1 MKKLLLFTL
10 FSIAF
15 AGVFAQKTSN
25 KDYLVTLETQFGTM
39 HLVLFDDT
47 PLHKAN
53 FVKLAKSGFYNDLLF
68 HRIIADFMIQ
78 GGDPLS
84 RNAKAD
90 TPLGSGGDDME
101 RIPFEFTPKHVH
113 KKGAL
118 AAARD
123 NNPEKKSSACQFYI
137 VDGKTF
143 EDEQLTAFEKRNKI
157 TYTAAQRRDYM
168 IIGGTPHLDNN
179 YTVFGEVIDN
189 FEVIDTIATQP
200 KQPNDRPKEAI
211 KMKIS
216 VKKISKKK
224 IAKKY
229 SYTFS
234 QEGNI

>member
-1 MKKLLLFTL
+1 MKKIIILALLVVAFTE
-10 FSIAF
+10 I
-15 AGVFAQKTSN
+15 FAQKTSK
-25 KDYLVTLETQFGTM
+25 KDYLVTLETKFGTM
-39 HLVLFDDT
+39 HLVLYDDT

-53 FVKLAKSGFYNDLLF
+53 FIKLAESGFYNDLLF
-68 HRIIADFMIQ
+68 HRIIPDFMIQ

-84 RNAKAD
+84 KNASSEAH
-90 TPLGSGGDDME
+90 LGSGGDNME
-101 RIPFEFTPKHVH
+101 RIPFEFTSKHVH

-143 EDEQLTAFEKRNKI
+143 QDEQLTQFEARNKI
-157 TYTAAQRRDYM
+157 AYTTEQRRDYM

-189 FEVIDTIATQP
+189 FDLIDKISSQP
-200 KQPNDRPKEAI
+200 RKPDNRPIDDI

-216 VKKISKKK
+216 VKKMRKKK
-224 IAKKY
+224 IAKLY
-229 SYTFS
+229 GYDFAT
-234 QEGNI
+234 Q